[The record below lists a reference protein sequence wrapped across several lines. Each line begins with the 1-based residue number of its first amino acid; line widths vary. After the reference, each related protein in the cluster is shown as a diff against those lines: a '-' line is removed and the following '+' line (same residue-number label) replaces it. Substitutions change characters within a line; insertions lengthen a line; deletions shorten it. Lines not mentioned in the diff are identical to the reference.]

1 MITES
6 MRWLLRNI
14 FEETEA
20 LDKITV
26 TVDRVS
32 RSVTICYEDIDDNDF
47 NEVCKELEA

>member
-14 FEETEA
+14 FEETER

-26 TVDRVS
+26 TVDTVS
-32 RSVTICYEDIDDNDF
+32 RSVTIHYEDLDDEDF
-47 NEVCKELEA
+47 REVCKELK